1 MAARK
6 LLQRAAA
13 LSPAQAAEPGFDLKA
28 YEAATREPAA
38 APAATSAATTAAP
51 TAGAAA

>member
-6 LLQRAAA
+6 LLQRATA

-28 YEAATREPAA
+28 SEAASREPVA
-38 APAATSAATTAAP
+38 SSAAP
-51 TAGAAA
+51 TATPTAAPATGGAV